1 MSISLR
7 TRGVYSHTMAKAS
20 IVFADDDP
28 LLRNVYLKKF
38 SLLGYDVVPASDGE
52 EALQLIA
59 MKTPDLVVLDIG
71 MPKMNGLQALEKLP
85 PPPRPYPVILLTN
98 FDQEDFRKRGRELG
112 ADDFLIKKD
121 MTIRSLLEMVERLL
135 KKAGK

>member
-1 MSISLR
+1 
-7 TRGVYSHTMAKAS
+7 MAKAT

-38 SLLGYDVVPASDGE
+38 SLLGYDVAPAANGE

-59 MKTPDLVVLDIG
+59 AKKPDLVVLDIG
-71 MPKMNGLQALEKLP
+71 MPILNGLQTVEKLP

-98 FDQEDFRKRGRELG
+98 FDQEDYRKRGRELG
-112 ADDFLIKKD
+112 VDDFLIKKD